1 MIKDVDKYT
10 VKTIFNKAK
19 NNKEQTYIIP
29 PYQRAYAW
37 GKNQWAEFF
46 DDINNSDGEYF
57 LGSII
62 CINEDE
68 QDKSN
73 EVSINL
79 VIDGQQRLTTISI
92 LLLAIYDKI
101 NRLLESE
108 EILKKTKEVAVL
120 QEEIQGRFFFD
131 KKISLFDVK
140 PEKKPRLTL
149 SLQNN
154 NSADYIELIS
164 EVTNE
169 NKLNSPPKNHGNRRI
184 KQAYNHF
191 FKQLDELCDEENV
204 KYNLNNVFKFYTK
217 LSMAFIVKITVD
229 DASSAFILFES
240 LNNRGME
247 LTPIDLI
254 KTKVIEKKSRD
265 DGYTPD
271 KVNEQWQVI
280 IDNIS
285 DKERYLRHYYHAFI
299 HKDEVGIDDIKRATK
314 SNLIK
319 IYSKI
324 IDDKKKFDF
333 VYYDL
338 IKKSKVYGYLTNP
351 DSDLGDREII
361 NICQSKCKDKL
372 KDLSQLGVAQAY
384 ILLLFLLDKWEDE
397 DYYALLNYLENWF
410 LVRHLT
416 NYPATNKL
424 DAIFMDLIE
433 HIKDDE
439 IYSFDTIKAFLDN
452 YRAKQELIFEILT
465 QEPLY
470 DNNAKA
476 LRYLLVKIEKSKRTY
491 ENKVDFWEKRKG
503 NDPIWSVEHIYPQK
517 PKKGEEKEML
527 ELHKHKLGNLT
538 LTCYNGNLSN
548 SPYKDKLNME
558 QDKKNVGLASGNVFI
573 NDYIKTKFDNG
584 DENWT
589 EQDINERGKMLAN
602 YFLELI
608 KQ

>member
-254 KTKVIEKKSRD
+254 KTKVIEKKSR
-265 DGYTPD
+265 
-271 KVNEQWQVI
+271 
-280 IDNIS
+280 
-285 DKERYLRHYYHAFI
+285 ER
-299 HKDEVGIDDIKRATK
+299 
-314 SNLIK
+314 
-319 IYSKI
+319 
-324 IDDKKKFDF
+324 
-333 VYYDL
+333 
-338 IKKSKVYGYLTNP
+338 
-351 DSDLGDREII
+351 
-361 NICQSKCKDKL
+361 
-372 KDLSQLGVAQAY
+372 
-384 ILLLFLLDKWEDE
+384 
-397 DYYALLNYLENWF
+397 
-410 LVRHLT
+410 
-416 NYPATNKL
+416 
-424 DAIFMDLIE
+424 
-433 HIKDDE
+433 
-439 IYSFDTIKAFLDN
+439 
-452 YRAKQELIFEILT
+452 
-465 QEPLY
+465 
-470 DNNAKA
+470 
-476 LRYLLVKIEKSKRTY
+476 
-491 ENKVDFWEKRKG
+491 
-503 NDPIWSVEHIYPQK
+503 
-517 PKKGEEKEML
+517 
-527 ELHKHKLGNLT
+527 
-538 LTCYNGNLSN
+538 
-548 SPYKDKLNME
+548 
-558 QDKKNVGLASGNVFI
+558 
-573 NDYIKTKFDNG
+573 
-584 DENWT
+584 
-589 EQDINERGKMLAN
+589 
-602 YFLELI
+602 
-608 KQ
+608 